1 MLDRDE
7 RAEVTGLFKNLR
19 SNLPELE
26 TLLEECTSHWVYE
39 DGVYRFYHQS
49 FKVYALQ
56 GSTLKIVEA
65 LRSLSPGRELNPCFM
80 QIVAEGTGKTFSPA
94 HNENWLA
101 TTRPILEA
109 FFHARYFL
117 EMAVKYGREM
127 EYPPR
132 TLPSGWAALLYL
144 YNLR

>member
-19 SNLPELE
+19 SNLPELG
-26 TLLEECTSHWVYE
+26 TLLEECTGHWVYE
-39 DGVYRFYHQS
+39 DGVYRFYHES

-56 GSTLKIVEA
+56 GPTLKIVEA

-80 QIVAEGTGKTFSPA
+80 QIVAEGTGKTFSLA
-94 HNENWLA
+94 DNENWLA

-109 FFHARYFL
+109 FFHARYFWKWRSN
-117 EMAVKYGREM
+117 MVA
-127 EYPPR
+127 
-132 TLPSGWAALLYL
+132 S
-144 YNLR
+144 